1 MRVYEKIV
9 SIFLLILG
17 VSVVGVWILLIT
29 NGDLPPTGTS
39 GEILSLAMHW
49 GSELLLA
56 ILCLLTGIYVL
67 FGNPKAKR
75 GLFFTLGL
83 AAGSTFN
90 ALAHYMLIEPNV
102 LMICL
107 LGLFFAGVLTALIS
121 GLMLHTKDP
130 QTNQVMYKSGLFLSG
145 FIIYYL
151 MNIAADYAVPD
162 SWQFFAQAIL
172 FIIILSAYA
181 GAQVARGADCSH
193 PER

>member
-1 MRVYEKIV
+1 MPTNSGRIV
-9 SIFLLILG
+9 
-17 VSVVGVWILLIT
+17 
-29 NGDLPPTGTS
+29 DLRD
-39 GEILSLAMHW
+39 H
-49 GSELLLA
+49 
-56 ILCLLTGIYVL
+56 
-67 FGNPKAKR
+67 
-75 GLFFTLGL
+75 
-83 AAGSTFN
+83 
-90 ALAHYMLIEPNV
+90 V